1 MPGVVGAVHKTA
13 TAVVATA
20 PKNRPVVVGAVVA
33 MPDAAEKLPP
43 SAVIAT
49 VVVASVYNDRTPPA
63 RTVAVWP
70 VLLLAVLF
78 ETKPVDLAAWPDSA
92 TLVAG
97 CSTAAV
103 FVEEDVVATKS
114 EAFSAPKPAV
124 AFVASTAGCV
134 VVAKAGEI
142 GIRDN
147 TPENKAVTE
156 AIPIRFCIVIFIKFS
171 FGLVR
176 VNPKHGLSMRPFCS
190 DCNSHAD

>member
-13 TAVVATA
+13 TAVVAVA

-49 VVVASVYNDRTPPA
+49 VVVASVYKDKTPPA

-78 ETKPVDLAAWPDSA
+78 ATKPVDLAPWPDVA

-97 CSTAAV
+97 CSTADV

-114 EAFSAPKPAV
+114 EALAAPKSAV

-134 VVAKAGEI
+134 VVAKAGAI
-142 GIRDN
+142 GISDN
-147 TPENKAVTE
+147 TPENRAVAE
-156 AIPIRFCIVIFIKFS
+156 ARPILF
-171 FGLVR
+171 
-176 VNPKHGLSMRPFCS
+176 
-190 DCNSHAD
+190 